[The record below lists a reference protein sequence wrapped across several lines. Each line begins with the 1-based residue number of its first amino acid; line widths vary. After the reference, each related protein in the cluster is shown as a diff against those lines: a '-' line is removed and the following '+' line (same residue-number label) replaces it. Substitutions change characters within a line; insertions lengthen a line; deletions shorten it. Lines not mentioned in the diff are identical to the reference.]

1 MSKTNGSNQHGIRTR
16 HRRTCNSKGG
26 GTCNCKPGFEAWV
39 YSPKDGKKIR
49 RTFESVSAA
58 KGWRRDAATDV
69 SRGKMRAP
77 TPTTLREAW
86 IEWKAGAEDGTI
98 RTRSGGHYKPSSI
111 RHYEK
116 EMRLRV
122 LDDFGNARL
131 SDITQQDLQRLVDKL
146 VGKGMAAST
155 VQTAILPVRAIY
167 KRAMREGDKGV
178 VSNPCSGLEMPAITG
193 RRERFA
199 TPVEAKAL
207 IEALTEADRA
217 LWGTALYGGLRR
229 GELQALRW
237 RDVDL
242 AEGVIHVRKGWDQIE
257 GEIELKSRKSRRRV
271 PILPDLRSLLIA
283 HKLSTGRDGADF
295 VFGRTAT
302 RPFDPRAVADRA
314 DKAWEKSGVNRI
326 TLHECRHTFASLMIA
341 AGVNAKAISTFMG
354 HANISIT
361 LDRYGHL
368 MPGSEAET
376 AILMGEYLSAQRQAA
391 EDAARG
397 AGAETLPE
405 AEVRV

>member
-1 MSKTNGSNQHGIRTR
+1 MPSTNGSKQQGIRVR
-16 HRRTCNSKGG
+16 HRRTCNSKNDGA
-26 GTCNCKPGFEAWV
+26 CNCKPGYEAWV

-49 RTFESVSAA
+49 RTFESLSAA

-86 IEWKAGAEDGTI
+86 VEWKAGAEDGTI
-98 RTRSGGHYKPSSI
+98 RTRSGGPYKPASI

-122 LDDFGNARL
+122 LDDFGNSRL

-155 VQTAILPVRAIY
+155 VQTAILPIRAIY

-178 VSNPCSGLEMPAITG
+178 VANPCSGLEMPAITG

-207 IEALTEADRA
+207 IEALAEADRA

-242 AEGVIHVRKGWDQIE
+242 AEGVIHVRKGWDAIE

-271 PILPDLRSLLIA
+271 PILPDLRLLLIA
-283 HKLSTGRDGADF
+283 LKLSAGRDGPDF

-302 RPFDPRAVADRA
+302 LPFDPRAVADRA
-314 DKAWEKSGVNRI
+314 DKAWKAAGVRRI

-361 LDRYGHL
+361 LDLYGHL

-376 AILMGEYLSAQRQAA
+376 AALMGEYLSAQRQAA
-391 EDAARG
+391 EDAAR
-397 AGAETLPE
+397 AAEP
-405 AEVRV
+405 A